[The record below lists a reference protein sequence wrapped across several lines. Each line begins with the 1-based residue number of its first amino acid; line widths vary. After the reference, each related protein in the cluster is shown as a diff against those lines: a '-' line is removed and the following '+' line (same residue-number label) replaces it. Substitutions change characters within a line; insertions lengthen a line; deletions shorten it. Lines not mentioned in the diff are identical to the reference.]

1 MAYIIEKCKYCGSTE
16 FYLEAK
22 DKDPDIL
29 NAKVVNVRCKECGKW
44 LGYANKGEREHYL
57 GQSPEMPQESE
68 TEQDNVVSQET
79 TESALQDTTS
89 DLDTITKEEI
99 NQALESKGKKP
110 AFKKEKVVNPKS
122 YEYTSSGEIIEPSV
136 EINDTI
142 SKTDL
147 VNYIQMQKRIVSSTF
162 IFDKGKALTI
172 LNNLIQYINSCN

>member
-57 GQSPEMPQESE
+57 GESPEMPQESE

-79 TESALQDTTS
+79 TESALQDTTTRS
-89 DLDTITKEEI
+89 NTITRAKI
-99 NQALESKGKKP
+99 DQALQEKGDKP
-110 AFKKEKVVNPKS
+110 IYKKEKVVKPKS

-142 SKTDL
+142 SKADL

-162 IFDKGKALTI
+162 TFDKGKALTI

>member
-1 MAYIIEKCKYCGSTE
+1 MPYIIEKCKYCGSTE

-29 NAKVVNVRCKECGKW
+29 NAKVVNVKCKECGKW

-79 TESALQDTTS
+79 TESALQDATG
-89 DLDTITKEEI
+89 DLDAITTEEI

-110 AFKKEKVVNPKS
+110 AFKKEKVVKPKS
-122 YEYTSSGEIIEPSV
+122 YEYTSSGEVINPSV
-136 EINDTI
+136 ELSDTI
-142 SKTDL
+142 SKADL

-162 IFDKGKALTI
+162 TFDRGKALTI

>member
-29 NAKVVNVRCKECGKW
+29 NAQVVNVKCKECGKW

-57 GQSPEMPQESE
+57 GLDSKLSVENEQEQE
-68 TEQDNVVSQET
+68 NTISQET
-79 TESALQDTTS
+79 TENDQ
-89 DLDTITKEEI
+89 DTITKEEI
-99 NQALESKGKKP
+99 NQALEKKGKKP

-122 YEYTSSGEIIEPSV
+122 YEYTSSGVEIAPSV
-136 EINDTI
+136 ELSDTI
-142 SKTDL
+142 SKSDL
-147 VNYIQMQKRIVSSTF
+147 INYIQMQKRIVSSTF
-162 IFDKGKALTI
+162 TFDKGKGLTI

>member
-57 GQSPEMPQESE
+57 GQSPEIPQESK
-68 TEQDNVVSQET
+68 TEQDKVVSQET
-79 TESALQDTTS
+79 TENALQDTTT
-89 DLDTITKEEI
+89 DLDTITKDEI

-136 EINDTI
+136 ETNDTI
-142 SKTDL
+142 SKADL

-162 IFDKGKALTI
+162 TFDKGKALTI

>member
-29 NAKVVNVRCKECGKW
+29 NAQVVNVKCKECGKW

-57 GQSPEMPQESE
+57 GLDNELSVESE
-68 TEQDNVVSQET
+68 QEQDNTISQET
-79 TESALQDTTS
+79 TKSALQDTTS
-89 DLDTITKEEI
+89 NLDTITKEEI
-99 NQALESKGKKP
+99 NQALEKKGNKP

-122 YEYTSSGEIIEPSV
+122 YEYTSSGV
-136 EINDTI
+136 EIAPSIELSDTI
-142 SKTDL
+142 SKSDL
-147 VNYIQMQKRIVSSTF
+147 INYIQMQKRIVSSTF
-162 IFDKGKALTI
+162 TFDKGKGLTI